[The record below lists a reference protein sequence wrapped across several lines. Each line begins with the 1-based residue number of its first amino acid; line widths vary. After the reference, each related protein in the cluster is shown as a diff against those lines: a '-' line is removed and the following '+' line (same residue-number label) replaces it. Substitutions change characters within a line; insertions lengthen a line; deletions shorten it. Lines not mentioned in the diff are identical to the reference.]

1 MLVFFRNIPAQAKC
15 SDLIA
20 FSRSAFKTSWFRKK
34 AVIESIK
41 IIHLQDSQANTSE
54 FHCVMEIQPEASA
67 RRVIARLNRQSLEGR
82 YFNGR
87 YIIVREY
94 QRRVW
99 HNDPRL
105 NHQHKADVEK
115 RVADRRRN
123 KISVIKE
130 DETKFSSQKTFYRE
144 FN

>member
-1 MLVFFRNIPAQAKC
+1 MLVFFRNIPVQATR

-20 FSRSAFKTSWFRKK
+20 FARSALKTSWFRKK

-41 IIHLQDSQANTSE
+41 MIHLKDPQANTSE

-67 RRVIARLNRQSLEGR
+67 RRVIARLNRQPLK
-82 YFNGR
+82 GR
-87 YIIVREY
+87 YIAVREY
-94 QRRVW
+94 HRRVW

-105 NHQHKADVEK
+105 NHQHKSDVEK

-123 KISVIKE
+123 KVGVVKE
-130 DETKFSSQKTFYRE
+130 DVTKFSSQKTFHRE